1 MAVDKGTEREDVL
14 KELNDKMDLVVK
26 VLQDYGLNF
35 IQKIGELKHT
45 LSILTEKVENLEK
58 TMVYIKGLGVKIDE
72 ISRMKEY
79 FKEEFNE
86 IKSLIKARSQNGAL
100 YEEHSSEN
108 KIIESIDEETL
119 PDVILERF
127 MNGLE
132 GYTLIN
138 EVVSTLENAK
148 EEIFKITGGH
158 RVLYEINNFLKDLKK
173 KDVVNDELNEALKKE
188 IKEKTRMWIN
198 KLKS

>member
-14 KELNDKMDLVVK
+14 KGLNNKMDLVVK

-100 YEEHSSEN
+100 YEERSSEN